1 MDRLEFGPLELE
13 AVPLMQGD
21 GASDAELLQQTA
33 ILAPIMALVPLW
45 VEVDQAQRSK
55 LVHAV
60 GLLHPSEIQLVSA
73 TAARV
78 AVVESP
84 LQNNPENAN
93 IRCKT
98 CYYLNSGGGSGRDG
112 VDAMR
117 RHAPAVLAK
126 LLRFASKAWHAAG
139 WGSAGGPLVGIEGVA
154 ECSVRVVEYWD
165 YSLGGNLD
173 VPKHFDSGSVV
184 TIVTLLELECEG
196 GQFSTLQTDGS
207 RAVHPLAPGDA
218 VAFVSH
224 KYHSILPVVAGNS
237 RKSLVIELWQPRKYG
252 QL

>member
-78 AVVESP
+78 AAVESP
-84 LQNNPENAN
+84 LQNNLENAN

-98 CYYLNSGGGSGRDG
+98 CY
-112 VDAMR
+112 
-117 RHAPAVLAK
+117 
-126 LLRFASKAWHAAG
+126 
-139 WGSAGGPLVGIEGVA
+139 
-154 ECSVRVVEYWD
+154 
-165 YSLGGNLD
+165 
-173 VPKHFDSGSVV
+173 
-184 TIVTLLELECEG
+184 
-196 GQFSTLQTDGS
+196 
-207 RAVHPLAPGDA
+207 
-218 VAFVSH
+218 
-224 KYHSILPVVAGNS
+224 
-237 RKSLVIELWQPRKYG
+237 
-252 QL
+252 